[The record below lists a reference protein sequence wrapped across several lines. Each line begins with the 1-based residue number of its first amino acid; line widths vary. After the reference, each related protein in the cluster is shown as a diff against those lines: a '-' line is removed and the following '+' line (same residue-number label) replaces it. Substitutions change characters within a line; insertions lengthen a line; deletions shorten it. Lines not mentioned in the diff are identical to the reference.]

1 MGPIERIDDSMAAEM
16 DLPGGA
22 ALSSCASS
30 DDDPRGFG
38 FSHGLGRV
46 TAHQIFSPPPGCIS
60 SRFFA
65 VHDKA

>member
-1 MGPIERIDDSMAAEM
+1 MASEM
-16 DLPGGA
+16 DFPGGT

-30 DDDPRGFG
+30 DDDQRSFG

-46 TAHQIFSPPPGCIS
+46 TAHQIFSPPPRRMS

-65 VHDKA
+65 VHEKA